1 MTVQEL
7 IDYLEK
13 MPKDALVM
21 LHHDLVGNEH
31 EAVAVECDERGNT
44 VTLLEIY

>member
-13 MPKDALVM
+13 MPKDALII
-21 LHHDLVGNEH
+21 LRHDLVGNEH
-31 EAVAVECDERGNT
+31 EAVSVEYNDRDNT
-44 VTLLEIY
+44 ATLREID